1 MMQLNDSTLVA
12 YVDDELDAELAREV
26 EAAMAFDP
34 EAQSRVQVFRE
45 TSELLRAIF
54 GDSTRKSMP
63 SGLTN
68 APRRFEGRPGG
79 RRRWRVALPLAASLA
94 AFAVSLGGGYMA
106 GLNHVQQQLEVTDL
120 EHWLDEVANYYRLYA
135 QNDRYLVEMTA
146 VETRDMEAD
155 LGDWLD
161 RELRVPDLSRHGLT
175 FRGARFV
182 ALEAFT
188 TVRSVAQPAVLLVY
202 DLPDGGPLG
211 LCITAFSPGT
221 ELLQTLGQ
229 RADMSVLYWTESGF
243 AHVLM
248 GWAEPKLLRA
258 IATDI
263 ADHLEPI

>member
-1 MMQLNDSTLVA
+1 MMQLDDSTLVS
-12 YVDDELDAELAREV
+12 YVDGELDAELAREV
-26 EAAMAFDP
+26 EAAMALDP

-45 TSELLRAIF
+45 TSELLQAAI
-54 GDSTRKSMP
+54 GGSAREAMP
-63 SGLTN
+63 PALMK
-68 APRRFEGRPGG
+68 APQVSKHKASRS
-79 RRRWRVALPLAASLA
+79 RRWRIALPLAASLA

-106 GLNHVQQQLEVTDL
+106 GLNHVQQQLEMTDL
-120 EHWLDEVANYYRLYA
+120 DRWLDEVANYYRLYA

-202 DLPDGGPLG
+202 DLPDGRPLG
-211 LCITAFSPGT
+211 LCITAFSPSM

-263 ADHLEPI
+263 ADQFEPI